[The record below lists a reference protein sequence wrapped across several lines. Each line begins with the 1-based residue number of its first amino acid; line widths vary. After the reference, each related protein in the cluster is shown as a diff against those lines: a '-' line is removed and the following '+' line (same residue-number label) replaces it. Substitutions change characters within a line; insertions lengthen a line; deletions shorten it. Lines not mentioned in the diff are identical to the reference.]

1 MASTAVQDMS
11 ELYLRFAAKI
21 GVITDAEYKREQSNY
36 VGMQPTAIGKALV
49 EKGVLHPNNF
59 KLLES
64 MFARQLSRTTQVV
77 QAPPPVASKAPT
89 EKFTKADVEKKEEID
104 VAKGDTTKLKGSP
117 VSASRYKIVRPLT
130 TSRCSELFVAEDF
143 ELHREVVLKR
153 LLPQHQKAPGY
164 RIRFNRTAE
173 VTSGLEHPCIPPIY
187 NHGLDPEGR
196 PFYTTRLLAGET
208 LTESVHRLF
217 EGEPADPPR
226 SIETRNRQEGLRKH
240 VQRLIQ
246 VCSAVSYAHARG
258 VVHCGLTPDRILI
271 GKYSETLVVGWG
283 RSELIYGRKPKS
295 EATDGKPAVSP
306 GPPGKGQSRSEN
318 PTPYTSPEQLM
329 STDGS
334 AGGILSDVYSLGAI
348 LHFVLTGKPPFNAA
362 PDDLSAAAHA
372 GRDAAAIGAAGAASR
387 TLSDVCAK
395 AMTVDPSQRH
405 AGVREFA
412 AALEE
417 WLDAKPARA
426 VLDPTVPAVPLR
438 GPRTPP
444 RIQARIAVA
453 ACVVCTLAGLV
464 IGRTVFGSPKPTT
477 AANIPTATNPEAT
490 PTSEPILKPAAKT
503 DPSSLPQTAV
513 EVPDFAPYVQVLI
526 AAAVQG
532 HHAVAD
538 WASSLEQRLAR
549 KKTLAAIHQAVVDGR
564 FAEALSLSDK
574 DPGVASAIE
583 RAEWLAAAGRPAEA
597 VSEFERVASSK
608 TPDELRAVVGLAEA
622 RLALDQS
629 PTKEVERAK
638 KLLTTAR
645 PTPTVE
651 ARLATVEGGNLLHSK
666 KPAEAAP
673 ILKTATDS
681 WSRITASKNATAQE
695 LNLAAN
701 AWDATRLVQSQGQKS
716 AEAVQAA
723 ENAITL
729 LRRIPANAAFKD
741 RVADLENERGLSLVQ
756 LGRLADAERAFGS
769 VVEAEAAGSANARYL
784 RGACRIELKNY
795 AGARQDAESLTAL
808 KDPTSK
814 YLGARIFSRLS
825 GLKDAAP
832 ADGNRAMA
840 VLKELA
846 AGDYFTGE
854 RAELPTTDPDLE
866 AVRQRPDFTGT
877 VSPLRGAKATSSPS
891 ARAP

>member
-21 GVITDAEYKREQSNY
+21 GVITDAEYKRERSNY

-49 EKGVLHPNNF
+49 EKGVLHSNNF

-130 TSRCSELFVAEDF
+130 TSRCSELFVAEDL

-295 EATDGKPAVSP
+295 EATDGKPAASP

-362 PDDLSAAAHA
+362 PDDLSAAAQV
-372 GRDAAAIGAAGAASR
+372 GRDSVATGEAAAASR
-387 TLSDVCAK
+387 TLSDICAK
-395 AMTVDPSQRH
+395 AMTIDPSQRH

-417 WLDAKPARA
+417 WLDAKPGRA
-426 VLDPTVPAVPLR
+426 VLEPTVPAVPLR

-444 RIQARIAVA
+444 RIQTRIAVA
-453 ACVVCTLAGLV
+453 ACAVCTLAGLLL
-464 IGRTVFGSPKPTT
+464 GRTVFAGAKPTT
-477 AANIPTATNPEAT
+477 AAAVPLIANNEPTPHADPT
-490 PTSEPILKPAAKT
+490 PVPQ
-503 DPSSLPQTAV
+503 PQTAV
-513 EVPDFAPYVQVLI
+513 QVPDLTPYVQVLI
-526 AAAVQG
+526 AAAVQS
-532 HHAVAD
+532 HQSAAD
-538 WASSLEQRLAR
+538 WASSLEKRMAQKKARADVQR
-549 KKTLAAIHQAVVDGR
+549 AAVDGR
-564 FAEALSLSDK
+564 FTEALSLSDK
-574 DPGVASAIE
+574 HAAVATAVE
-583 RAEWLAAAGRPAEA
+583 RAEWLAAAGRNADA
-597 VSEFERVASSK
+597 LSEFERVASTA

-622 RLALDQS
+622 RLATDQS
-629 PTKEVERAK
+629 ASKEIERAK
-638 KLLTTAR
+638 SLLSAAR

-651 ARLATVEGGNLLHSK
+651 ARLATVEGRHALKSK
-666 KPAEAAP
+666 KPTEAVALLEAA
-673 ILKTATDS
+673 TES
-681 WSRITASKNATAQE
+681 WSRITSSKSSTAQE
-695 LNLAAN
+695 LIWAAN
-701 AWDATRLVQSQGQKS
+701 SWDATRLLHSQEQKP
-716 AEAVQAA
+716 AEAVNAA
-723 ENAITL
+723 DNAIAL
-729 LRRIPANAAFKD
+729 LRRIPAKTAFKE
-741 RVADLENERGLSLVQ
+741 RVADLENERALSLVQ
-756 LGRLADAERAFGS
+756 LGRLADAEKAFGN
-769 VVEAEAAGSANARYL
+769 VVDAEAAGSVNARYL
-784 RGACRIELKNY
+784 RGACRIELKNV
-795 AGARQDAESLTAL
+795 AGARQDAESLTSL
-808 KDPTSK
+808 RDPTSK

-832 ADGNRAMA
+832 TDGNRAMA
-840 VLKELA
+840 VLKELTA
-846 AGDYFTGE
+846 ADYFTGD
-854 RAELPTTDPDLE
+854 RAELPKTDPDLE
-866 AVRQRPDFTGT
+866 AVRQRADFTAT
-877 VSPLRGAKATSSPS
+877 VSPPRDAKATSSPS